1 MLTMEPQRKALAL
14 SWILI
19 FFLSISLC
27 GVKAS
32 SEGHHGEPQEGPLV
46 TKDQRT
52 TLLATEF
59 GQITALDIKE
69 EPDKLPYH
77 LQFITL
83 EPNSLFLPV
92 LLHADMVF
100 YVHTGLYLL
109 IVYIIFTSYARFS
122 SIFYYILL
130 I

>member
-1 MLTMEPQRKALAL
+1 MEPRKKALPL
-14 SWILI
+14 SWFLI
-19 FFLSISLC
+19 FFVIVSLW

-32 SEGHHGEPQEGPLV
+32 KSQEGPV
-46 TKDQRT
+46 VEKDQRR

-69 EPDKLPYH
+69 EPEKQPYH

-100 YVHTGLYLL
+100 YVHTG
-109 IVYIIFTSYARFS
+109 V
-122 SIFYYILL
+122 
-130 I
+130 

>member
-1 MLTMEPQRKALAL
+1 MLTMESRKIAL
-14 SWILI
+14 SLSWFLI
-19 FFLSISLC
+19 FFLTISLC

-32 SEGHHGEPQEGPLV
+32 REGHHDKAQEGPV
-46 TKDQRT
+46 VEKDQRK

-69 EPDKLPYH
+69 EPEKLPYH

-100 YVHTGLYLL
+100 YVHTG
-109 IVYIIFTSYARFS
+109 I
-122 SIFYYILL
+122 
-130 I
+130 